1 MAQIPLGTKFVGGAS
16 TYPMVER
23 RSAMINDES
32 QSYTMQDITDTV
44 AAGLPAPTNPT
55 DTYIPY
61 NDGGVFEDS
70 PLRTDNATNT
80 VFSSYNLDISRTT
93 SQGVPVLGLYTN
105 ANGGFG
111 ATQPDSAIQ
120 WGFENQDPMFGPES
134 WKDCSIANLPPP
146 GGFYGSAI
154 GIKTQKSY
162 VFVPGSGDTQTVGLA
177 LRPWSFITSTGG
189 VSIYGGN
196 ANAFENSY
204 LNVIGDDGFPPSY
217 KMSSASARFDGQMSA
232 IVVPKV
238 PAANQAMMSGENGMI
253 LYNTDTN
260 KFQGYANGVW
270 VDLH

>member
-1 MAQIPLGTKFVGGAS
+1 MAIIPNDEKFIGLSAN
-16 TYPMVER
+16 YPTVER
-23 RSAMINDES
+23 RSSLINAES
-32 QSYTMQDITDTV
+32 QAYTMQDITDTV
-44 AAGLPAPTNPT
+44 SAGLPAPTNPT
-55 DTYIPY
+55 TQYIPY
-61 NDGGVFEDS
+61 NNNGVFADS
-70 PLRTDNATNT
+70 PLRRDAPTRT
-80 VFSSYNLDISRTT
+80 VYSSYNLDISRTT

-177 LRPWSFITSTGG
+177 LRPWSIMTGTGG
-189 VSIYGGN
+189 VSIYGGS
-196 ANAFENSY
+196 ANAFEDSY

-217 KMSSASARFDGQMSA
+217 KYGFSVAKFTGNMTGIIIPRVDSGGISMLY
-232 IVVPKV
+232 
-238 PAANQAMMSGENGMI
+238 GENGMI

-260 KFQGYANGVW
+260 KFQGFANGVW
-270 VDLH
+270 VDFH